1 MYLLV
6 LLYFSAAGAYSMVQV
21 QPGHIS
27 GQCPSSAPVPP
38 QGVPG
43 GLLGATCS
51 YLGASTLPGGG
62 SRVLALTVYKGPIR
76 ALPTP
81 SQPLPR
87 CSSQSRAS
95 RLQSRLFHCVST
107 ACDHVRRR
115 GADLRR

>member
-6 LLYFSAAGAYSMVQV
+6 LLYFSAAGACSMVQV

-62 SRVLALTVYKGPIR
+62 FKGPG
-76 ALPTP
+76 TD
-81 SQPLPR
+81 
-87 CSSQSRAS
+87 
-95 RLQSRLFHCVST
+95 RL
-107 ACDHVRRR
+107 
-115 GADLRR
+115 